1 MNHILKHIVA
11 LLIVFSST
19 NLIAQNSSIDYTIS
33 FDKVT
38 INMQDISVSSTII
51 KNNNTL
57 VWNQSN
63 NGAFDSSTY
72 TITNNTENWNQST
85 STGTLSY
92 TMTYEGHQV
101 DLIILGEASG
111 MSATLTFK
119 ESDTEQDIYTFK
131 INNISYQ

>member
-1 MNHILKHIVA
+1 MNHIYKIISF
-11 LLIVFSST
+11 LLIVLSST
-19 NLIAQNSSIDYTIS
+19 SLIAQNSTIDYTIT
-33 FDKVT
+33 FDKVK
-38 INMQDISVSSTII
+38 IEGQDISVSSTII
-51 KNNNTL
+51 KNNNTI

-72 TITNNTENWNQST
+72 TITNTTENWDHST
-85 STGTLSY
+85 STGSISY

-101 DLIILGEASG
+101 DLTILGEASG
-111 MSATLTFK
+111 MSAILTFK